1 MEEFDLLR
9 LLYEGNPIL
18 KECRL
23 KKIDWKNND
32 DYMTK
37 DNFDYI
43 RATVNQKVGILI
55 KGYLKYNKAKA
66 HLSDILVLSLLN
78 PSRAYK
84 IT

>member
-23 KKIDWKNND
+23 KKIDWKNSD

-37 DNFDYI
+37 DNF
-43 RATVNQKVGILI
+43 
-55 KGYLKYNKAKA
+55 
-66 HLSDILVLSLLN
+66 
-78 PSRAYK
+78 
-84 IT
+84 